1 MAAGLPPPP
10 TTDQTGSYAWLEW
23 FRQLRN
29 YISTTGSVPWSIINF
44 AGSNISDIASR
55 SHQSL
60 QALQGGTSGQYYH
73 LTAAEQS
80 ELSTHNNVT
89 STAVDPSLNDT
100 HNTVYVTA
108 TGKTI
113 TLPAAS
119 TARIGRTWTIN
130 FSTTGTLTI
139 QRAGSDTIMTPTSA
153 TETSISV
160 TIRGTSME
168 LKCNTATSWI
178 IV

>member
-1 MAAGLPPPP
+1 MPALPPPP
-10 TTDQTGSYAWLEW
+10 TNDATGSYAWLEW

-29 YISTTGSVPWSIINF
+29 YISTAGSVPWNIIDF
-44 AGSNISDIASR
+44 AGSSISDIASR

-60 QALQGGTSGQYYH
+60 QGLQGGTTGQYYH
-73 LTAAEQS
+73 LTQAEQTD
-80 ELSTHNNVT
+80 LAAQNNVI
-89 STAVDPSLNDT
+89 STAVDYTLLTTD
-100 HNTVYVTA
+100 NTVYVTA

-119 TARIGRTWTIN
+119 TASIGRTWTIN

-139 QRAGSDTIMTPTSA
+139 QRQGSDTIMTPTSA
-153 TETSISV
+153 TETSITV
-160 TIRGTSME
+160 TERGTSIE
-168 LKCNTATSWI
+168 LKCNTATTWI

>member
-1 MAAGLPPPP
+1 MPGLPPPP
-10 TTDQTGSYAWLEW
+10 TNDSQGSYAWLEW

-29 YISTTGSVPWSIINF
+29 YISTVGSVPWNIINF
-44 AGSNISDIASR
+44 AGSSISDIASR

-60 QALQGGTSGQYYH
+60 QSLQGGSAGQYYH
-73 LTAAEQS
+73 LTAVEQS
-80 ELSTHNNVT
+80 DISSLNNVT
-89 STAVDPSLNDT
+89 STAVDLTLTTAN
-100 HNTVYVTA
+100 NTVYVTA

-119 TARIGRTWTIN
+119 TANIGRTWTIN

-160 TIRGTSME
+160 TERGTSIQ
-168 LKCNTATSWI
+168 LKCNTATTWI